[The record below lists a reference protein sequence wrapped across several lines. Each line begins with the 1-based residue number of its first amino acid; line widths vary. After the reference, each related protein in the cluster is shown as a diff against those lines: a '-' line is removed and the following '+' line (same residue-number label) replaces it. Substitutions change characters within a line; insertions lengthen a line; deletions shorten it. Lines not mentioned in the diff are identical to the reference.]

1 MDCVPQAVIYNR
13 ALPVFVSD
21 RHSVMAVRKVTDNTQ
36 QGPPLISCSFKLV
49 ALFFLVMVWGDQ
61 GRVSLKLNVINEFFF
76 FFAVIWWRSVTNCGR
91 INSVV
96 CLLQGCAED
105 SGHPQML

>member
-1 MDCVPQAVIYNR
+1 
-13 ALPVFVSD
+13 
-21 RHSVMAVRKVTDNTQ
+21 MAARKVIDNTQ

-49 ALFFLVMVWGDQ
+49 ALFFLVMAWGDQ
-61 GRVSLKLNVINEFFF
+61 GRVSLKLNVINESFFF
-76 FFAVIWWRSVTNCGR
+76 FFISWKSVTNCGR

>member
-1 MDCVPQAVIYNR
+1 MNKLFVLPTPWSYSLPCLPCHMDCVSQAVIYNR

-49 ALFFLVMVWGDQ
+49 ALFFLVIVWGDQ
-61 GRVSLKLNVINEFFF
+61 GRVSLKLNVINDFFF
-76 FFAVIWWRSVTNCGR
+76 FFFCCHLVEVSY
-91 INSVV
+91 
-96 CLLQGCAED
+96 
-105 SGHPQML
+105 